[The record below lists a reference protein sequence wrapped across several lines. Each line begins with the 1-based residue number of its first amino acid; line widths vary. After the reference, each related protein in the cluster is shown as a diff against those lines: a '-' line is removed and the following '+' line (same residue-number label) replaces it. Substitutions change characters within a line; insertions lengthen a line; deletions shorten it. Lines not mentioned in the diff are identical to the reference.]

1 MCDFNLRENFYFL
14 TLLHLFIYFPLPYSQ
29 LFTEYIWQ
37 KIKKSFVV
45 SSILGKSP
53 KCPLLACASN
63 TITPPLSVG
72 AVLCLVSQSHLI
84 LCTPVD
90 CSPPGSCVHGDSP
103 GKNTGIGC
111 HALLQGIIPTQG
123 SNPGLP
129 HCGRILYQLSPKG
142 SLDDLQWREM
152 TSALIGHINS

>member
-72 AVLCLVSQSHLI
+72 AVLCLVSQSRLI

-103 GKNTGIGC
+103 GKNTGVDH
-111 HALLQGIIPTQG
+111 HALLQGIFPIHGSNLGHLHCKQILYYLSHQG
-123 SNPGLP
+123 SPIFL
-129 HCGRILYQLSPKG
+129 L
-142 SLDDLQWREM
+142 
-152 TSALIGHINS
+152 